1 MAANN
6 STKKRGHLMVQI
18 GLLVIILVAT
28 LWLFNTLGVFKDST
42 PSHRVVTNIVEGFA
56 YNGTINYT

>member
-1 MAANN
+1 
-6 STKKRGHLMVQI
+6 MVQI

-28 LWLFNTLGVFKDST
+28 LWLFNTLCVFKDST